1 MVFVHN
7 DWKTSRPKSSFP
19 WRKVKV
25 KAIDSVKSIHVL
37 GDLDDD
43 LRTGLAFAQV
53 RFPAWETCG
62 NLDMNILGMMDSLAK
77 KYMVRFEA

>member
-1 MVFVHN
+1 M
-7 DWKTSRPKSSFP
+7 
-19 WRKVKV
+19 

-62 NLDMNILGMMDSLAK
+62 NLEYLDMNILGMMDSLAK
-77 KYMVRFEA
+77 KYMIRFEA